1 MTVTTLCACAL
12 TVCLLVFL
20 RSAHEFAAQL
30 KSALIRV
37 HREKTSE
44 HNSNNLAVC
53 RVCLRPQLI
62 SIGGR

>member
-12 TVCLLVFL
+12 TVCLPVFL

-37 HREKTSE
+37 HREKRVNTTATTW
-44 HNSNNLAVC
+44 LFAVF
-53 RVCLRPQLI
+53 VFAL
-62 SIGGR
+62 S